1 MYVVLSTGSLYRYSL
16 PEIFRIAKS
25 AGFDGIEWLIERNN
39 CNVGVDYVRNLSH
52 EYELPIL
59 SLHSPFMMCDGWG
72 DFWNK
77 ISRSL
82 TVAMELSVS
91 LMNFHPPSGYIVR
104 HYLDNELAEH
114 IRIYRDMVEHSDIV
128 LTLENLPTKRPFRV
142 LLINQF
148 LQRMMNNMYQI
159 TEFAEE
165 NNIHVTFDTTHVG
178 TTGLDLLD
186 AYTVFKDK
194 IRNIHLSDYDGRSQH
209 LLPGMGYLPLKRLLT
224 QAKDDGYDGIITLE
238 THPAAMESEDKAKAE
253 QNARIGLE
261 YIKECMG
268 NSP

>member
-1 MYVVLSTGSLYRYSL
+1 MHVILSTGSLHQYSL
-16 PEIFRIAKS
+16 PEIFQIAKS
-25 AGFDGIEWLIERNN
+25 AGFDGIELLIARSN
-39 CNVGVDYVRNLSH
+39 CNVGVDYVRSLSH

-59 SLHSPFMMCDGWG
+59 SLHSPFMMCNGWG
-72 DFWNK
+72 DFWHR

-82 TVAMELSVS
+82 TMAMELSIS
-91 LMNFHPPSGYIVR
+91 LVNFHPPSGYVLR
-104 HYLDNELAEH
+104 HHLSNELAEH
-114 IRIYRDMVEHSDIV
+114 IRIYRDMLKHSDIV
-128 LTLENLPTKRPFRV
+128 LTMENLPTMRPFRV
-142 LLINQF
+142 LLINRF

-165 NNIHVTFDTTHVG
+165 NDIHVTFDTTHVG

-209 LLPGMGYLPLKRLLT
+209 LLPGMGCLPLKRLLT
-224 QAKDDGYDGIITLE
+224 QVKDDGYDGIITLE
-238 THPAAMESEDKAKAE
+238 TRPAAMESEDKAKAE

-261 YIKECMG
+261 YIKGTYGE
-268 NSP
+268 